1 MPDGVLVPAGLFERL
16 LSQIPHESLPPERRG
31 RRRIALA
38 GLSKNAGKTTAL
50 NFMLQSAP
58 QAGYAASSL
67 GLVSTGRDGEF
78 TDAVTDLPKPLVW
91 APAGAL
97 VVTVRD
103 ALTAGGFGDAAP
115 ATADPAALDELS
127 VFPWE
132 TPWGP
137 VVLARVRHA
146 GHVVLVGPGSVS
158 RLQQCLDQLEAAGAT
173 LTLIDGSLDRLA
185 AAAPGVA
192 DGVVLSCGAAAGE
205 SLEKVVELA
214 AARAALLRL
223 PVFAHAQ
230 AGPLAR
236 EFIAQVHAAI
246 ARGEA
251 VPTLAAIEVEGRPE
265 APQFRLRLLG
275 VTTALGQASA
285 VVRALGRARILVV
298 AGALPGSLLARLN
311 LEPALTKHLH
321 IIVGD
326 GTRVQPD
333 MMAWRKF
340 HRLGGRVWAAAPIRL
355 LGLTSNP
362 WRPQGPPLDADA
374 LLKALHDAVP
384 DVPVCD
390 VHLGRCLR

>member
-1 MPDGVLVPAGLFERL
+1 MPQGLLERL
-16 LSQIPHESLPPERRG
+16 LAQIPDESLPPHRRG
-31 RRRIALA
+31 RRRLALA

-50 NFMLQSAP
+50 NFLLQTAAA
-58 QAGYAASSL
+58 AGYAAGSL
-67 GLVSTGRDGEF
+67 GLVSTGRDGEV

-103 ALTAGGFGDAAP
+103 GQAAGLGAGGSGAAMLEEL
-115 ATADPAALDELS
+115 AT
-127 VFPWE
+127 FPWE

-137 VVLARVRHA
+137 VVLARVRA
-146 GHVVLVGPGSVS
+146 PGHVVLVGPGSVS
-158 RLQQCLDQLEAAGAT
+158 RLQQCLDRLEAAGAT

-192 DGVVLSCGAAAGE
+192 DGVVLACGAAAGASIE
-205 SLEKVVELA
+205 DVV
-214 AARAALLRL
+214 RAAQVRATLLKL
-223 PVFAHAQ
+223 PVFSHPE

-236 EFIAQVHAAI
+236 AFISEVHAAI
-246 ARGEA
+246 ARGET

-265 APQFRLRLLG
+265 EPRFRLRPLAA
-275 VTTALGQASA
+275 TTALGQAST
-285 VVRALGRARILVV
+285 VVRALGLARILVI
-298 AGALPGSLLARLN
+298 AGALPASLLARLN

-321 IIVGD
+321 IIVAD

-333 MMAWRKF
+333 LMAWRKF

-362 WRPQGPPLDADA
+362 WRPNGPAFAADA
-374 LLKALHDAVP
+374 LLTALHEAVP
-384 DVPVCD
+384 GVPVCD
-390 VHLGRCLR
+390 LQLGRCLP